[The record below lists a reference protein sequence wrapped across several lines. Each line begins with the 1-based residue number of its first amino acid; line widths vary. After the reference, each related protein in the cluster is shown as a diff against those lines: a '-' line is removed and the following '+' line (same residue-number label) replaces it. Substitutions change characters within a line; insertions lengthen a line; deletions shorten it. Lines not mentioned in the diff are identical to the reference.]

1 MRGRLWIE
9 KAALQGFDRAQYNMG
24 KIARDGVAGAV
35 DMKAAAGWF
44 LQAAKQG
51 YAKAQ
56 NHIGMRYARGDGV
69 EKNGTEALFWLT
81 LAARQ
86 GHWTAKVNKESL
98 AAKLGKDV
106 LQNAERRA
114 DGWK

>member
-1 MRGRLWIE
+1 MVPASG
-9 KAALQGFDRAQYNMG
+9 KAGLCQGAEPYRHAF
-24 KIARDGVAGAV
+24 
-35 DMKAAAGWF
+35 
-44 LQAAKQG
+44 
-51 YAKAQ
+51 
-56 NHIGMRYARGDGV
+56 ARGDGV

-114 DGWK
+114 DGWKRQ